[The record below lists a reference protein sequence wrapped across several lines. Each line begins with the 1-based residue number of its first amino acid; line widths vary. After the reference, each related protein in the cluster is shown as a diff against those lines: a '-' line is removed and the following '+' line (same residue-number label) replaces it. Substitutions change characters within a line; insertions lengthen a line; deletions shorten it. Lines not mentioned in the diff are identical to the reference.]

1 MSGHDEV
8 SRLATVLR
16 EQQSRVV
23 FAESCTA
30 GLVSALLAAIPGISE
45 YLCGSLVTYREDS
58 KRQWL
63 SIPSE
68 MLNQYTA
75 VSANVTERMAIEA
88 LGRTPEANLAGAV
101 TGHLGP
107 NAPPEMDGLCFV
119 AIARR
124 EDERCLVVHQS
135 SRRLKAQGRVE
146 RQHEAAQFLLERV
159 AATLRPGEPI

>member
-1 MSGHDEV
+1 MNGHDEV
-8 SRLATVLR
+8 KRLATVLK

-30 GLVSALLAAIPGISE
+30 GLVSALLAAVPGISE
-45 YLCGSLVTYREDS
+45 HLCGSLVTYRDDS

-63 SIPSE
+63 SIPSK

-88 LGRTPEANLAGAV
+88 MHRTPEANLAGAV

-107 NAPPEMDGLCFV
+107 DAPTEMDGLCFV
-119 AIARR
+119 AVARR
-124 EDERCLVVHQS
+124 DGERCFVVHQS
-135 SRRLKAQGRVE
+135 SRRLMAQGRVE

-159 AATLRPGEPI
+159 TATVRPA